1 MKRIISYDEIPK
13 SIGQSVYLRMESDPK
28 LYMNLM
34 YKGYTIVNDIRDTES
49 STIYLT
55 GRRQDYV
62 CKTTLEYKN
71 MVDKKIQGLLSEN
84 DIVKPKTEKFSYQDL
99 VDYKYKIPFVLK
111 NENQNGG
118 REKFLIANEEDY
130 EKLIDA
136 CTFLIKGKLVSERN
150 TDLKYKIDY
159 DKYLDTNF
167 SVQDYI
173 ETPSKFNTT
182 VRLLTS
188 SSNDLLYAALK
199 YNTKEEYIDDTT
211 LLGYL
216 LSSKYKLS
224 SKSIVSNTLSG
235 GKNLLIGEYNY
246 KENARRLLDA
256 HNIDSDQFKN
266 VVKTSQDIHE
276 ELKSELGI
284 LCGFDYIYDKNK
296 QKWFL
301 LEYHSR
307 PMVGD
312 YSRRQDIPY
321 ETNSDRL
328 TADGRVRATGLVLTL
343 MKRKK

>member
-1 MKRIISYDEIPK
+1 MKRIISYDEIPRSK
-13 SIGQSVYLRMESDPK
+13 GQSIYLRMESDPK

-34 YKGYTIVNDIRDTES
+34 YKGYTIVNDIRDTDK

-55 GRRQDYV
+55 GRRQDFF
-62 CKTTLEYKN
+62 CKSTLEYKN
-71 MVDKKIQGLLSEN
+71 MVDKKIQGLLLEN
-84 DIVKPKTEKFSYQDL
+84 DIVKPNTEKFSYQNL
-99 VDYKYKIPFVLK
+99 IDYKYKVPFVLK

-118 REKFLIANEEDY
+118 REKFLIATDLDY

-136 CTFLIKGKLVSERN
+136 CSFLINGKLVLAKN
-150 TDLKYKIDY
+150 DDLKHKIDY

-167 SVQDYI
+167 TVQEYI
-173 ETPSKFNTT
+173 ETPSEYNTT

-199 YNTKEEYIDDTT
+199 YNIKEEYIDDTT

-235 GKNLLIGEYNY
+235 GKNLLIGDYSY
-246 KENARRLLDA
+246 KKDARELLDS
-256 HNIDSDQFKN
+256 HNIDSDQFRSLVN
-266 VVKTSQDIHE
+266 TSQNVHE

-296 QKWFL
+296 KKWFL

-312 YSRRQDIPY
+312 YSKRQNISYD
-321 ETNSDRL
+321 TNSDRL
-328 TADGRVRATGLVLTL
+328 TADGRVRATGLVLSL
-343 MKRKK
+343 MKRNK